1 MNLRCAAS
9 SHVGGRDLQEDA
21 FLLAPE
27 LGLFAVADGMGA
39 NMSARPLADLAL
51 ARLRERYAG
60 GVPGDERAHLVAAVE
75 SANDLVFE
83 RTSGARRAWDAY
95 TAGTGPRPPNETTA
109 WMGSGATLVALRL
122 SGAQALVAHAGDCR
136 AYLWERRGA
145 GGGLRPLTVDH
156 RLREAMREAGLPES
170 EIAAAPSNVVTR
182 AIGVGARVDVTV
194 TSLAAPPG
202 ALLLLTS
209 DGLTDALSD
218 PEIEAILAETAG
230 LDLDA
235 VVAELLRRAM
245 GARPEVTLY
254 RDNATALLV
263 ATSD

>member
-1 MNLRCAAS
+1 MSLRCAAG
-9 SHVGGRDLQEDA
+9 SHIGGRQVQEDA

-39 NMSARPLADLAL
+39 SLSGRPAADLTL
-51 ARLRERYAG
+51 ARLRERYARG
-60 GVPGDERAHLVAAVE
+60 APGDERAHLALAVE
-75 SANDLVFE
+75 SANDAVFE

-95 TAGTGPRPPNETTA
+95 SAGKGPRPPNETTA
-109 WMGSGATLVALRL
+109 WLGSGATVVALRL
-122 SGAQALVAHAGDCR
+122 SRGQAFVAHVGDCR
-136 AYLWERRGA
+136 AYLRERGGA
-145 GGGLRPLTVDH
+145 GGGLRRLTVDH
-156 RLREAMREAGLPES
+156 RLRDAMREAGLPES
-170 EIAAAPSNVVTR
+170 QIAEAPDQVVTR
-182 AIGVGARVDVTV
+182 AIGAAQRVDVTV

-202 ALLLLTS
+202 ALLLLST

-218 PEIEAILAETAG
+218 REIEAILAETAR

-245 GARPEVTLY
+245 AERPEVTGY
-254 RDNATALLV
+254 RDNAAVLLV